1 MTDTIPLPEADAA
14 RFGLS
19 PVMDGEYFFINAP
32 GKAPR
37 YIKRSGEVV
46 YAFDTGLVSGTS
58 ISYFEIFTTDSETRR
73 FVAALDGFSP
83 GMRIVELLGEP
94 GDSLMTDFTV
104 LPANT
109 PKYLTNANG
118 NASAQA
124 VFNPVNNSLV
134 EMVTNNGISSYS
146 FDIIVPNDSLLVG
159 IDSDLEAIPQAYA
172 LGQNYPNPFN
182 PTTTFVVSLPQASD
196 VKVMIY
202 NVLGQQVAVLQNGK
216 MQAGEHKFTFD
227 ASQFASGMYF
237 YRVEANNFRAV
248 KKMLLVK

>member
-1 MTDTIPLPEADAA
+1 MTESASFASAVVLAA
-14 RFGLS
+14 PSAR
-19 PVMDGEYFFINAP
+19 M
-32 GKAPR
+32 
-37 YIKRSGEVV
+37 
-46 YAFDTGLVSGTS
+46 
-58 ISYFEIFTTDSETRR
+58 
-73 FVAALDGFSP
+73 AALQVTA
-83 GMRIVELLGEP
+83 IV
-94 GDSLMTDFTV
+94 
-104 LPANT
+104 
-109 PKYLTNANG
+109 
-118 NASAQA
+118 
-124 VFNPVNNSLV
+124 
-134 EMVTNNGISSYS
+134 S

-159 IDSDLEAIPQAYA
+159 IDSDLDAIPQAYA

>member
-1 MTDTIPLPEADAA
+1 MT
-14 RFGLS
+14 
-19 PVMDGEYFFINAP
+19 N
-32 GKAPR
+32 
-37 YIKRSGEVV
+37 
-46 YAFDTGLVSGTS
+46 
-58 ISYFEIFTTDSETRR
+58 
-73 FVAALDGFSP
+73 
-83 GMRIVELLGEP
+83 
-94 GDSLMTDFTV
+94 FTV

-146 FDIIVPNDSLLVG
+146 FDIIVLNDSLLVG
-159 IDSDLEAIPQAYA
+159 IDSDLDAIPQAYA

-227 ASQFASGMYF
+227 ASRFASGMYF